1 MNCTPLLYIQTGLKA
16 MRSEA
21 LRKFSFESI
30 LYFGLCEDD
39 VETKL
44 RNIANL
50 AYTSFFVVAC

>member
-1 MNCTPLLYIQTGLKA
+1 